1 MSNARSYKALAADLG
16 ISERQF
22 HRRLDAGDKEAREA
36 LRSELCYVHG
46 ATLTN
51 ATNELHEV
59 AEIIQRADPELAKI
73 LDHVA
78 GRLSKFHDAPVSKFR
93 QEHEARLDA
102 LLNLKELPDEEYQ
115 AFADDLSKLPPT
127 PEEYLKRT
135 QELLEG
141 LDVEVDGGQ

>member
-1 MSNARSYKALAADLG
+1 MSASRSYKALASDLG

-51 ATNELHEV
+51 CCNELHEV
-59 AEIIQRADPELAKI
+59 ADIIQRADPELSKI
-73 LDHVA
+73 LSHVA
-78 GRLSKFHDAPVSKFR
+78 GRLAKFDDAPVSKFR

-102 LLNLKELPDEEYQ
+102 LVNLPDLPDEEYQ

-127 PEEYLKRT
+127 VEEYRA
-135 QELLEG
+135 QARALLEG
-141 LDVEVDGGQ
+141 LEVDAAQ